1 MFSLLTVF
9 SAQSQRQA
17 RVGYIDMDYILSKLP
32 AYIASENNLDKRVSS
47 WQTEI
52 AARKLGIAS
61 MESSLEAEKV
71 LLTPILIE
79 EKQLEIQ
86 AAKASLVAYQ
96 QQRFGV
102 NGDLA
107 YYRKSLLQPI
117 QDLVFETVQ
126 KLGKEKGYDLIL
138 DKSDRS
144 TTILF
149 ANKRFDLSDLVI
161 RALSRQEIT
170 ANMSLTDDQINEK
183 EGVPVVNEALEEKQ
197 QEQLSKQQKRAK
209 QLADKK
215 AAQEKLR
222 AERQKA
228 YELRKQKLKEA
239 REKKKSDKLPVK
251 QKDSIPE

>member
-1 MFSLLTVF
+1 MFSV
-9 SAQSQRQA
+9 QSQRQA

-32 AYIASENNLDKRVSS
+32 AYLESENNLEKRVSS

-52 AARKLGIAS
+52 AARKLGIES
-61 MESSLEAEKV
+61 MESNLAAERV
-71 LLTPILIE
+71 LLTPSLLE
-79 EKQLEIQ
+79 EMELEIQ

-107 YYRKSLLQPI
+107 YLRKSLLQPI
-117 QDLVFETVQ
+117 QDLVFAAVQ
-126 KLGKEKGYDLIL
+126 KLGNEKGYDLIL

-149 ANKRFDLSDLVI
+149 ANKRYDLSDLVI
-161 RALSRQEIT
+161 RALSRQEMS
-170 ANMSLTDDQINEK
+170 ANMSLSDDQINEEEPVK
-183 EGVPVVNEALEEKQ
+183 EANEALVEKE
-197 QEQLSKQQKRAK
+197 QEQLSKQQQRSK

-239 REKKKSDKLPVK
+239 REKKKSDKLPVQ

>member
-1 MFSLLTVF
+1 MFSV
-9 SAQSQRQA
+9 QSQRQA

-32 AYIASENNLDKRVSS
+32 AYIDSENNLEKRVSS

-52 AARKLGIAS
+52 AARKLGIES
-61 MESSLEAEKV
+61 MESNLAAERV
-71 LLTPILIE
+71 LLTPSLLE
-79 EKQLEIQ
+79 EMELEIQ
-86 AAKASLVAYQ
+86 AAKASLVSYQ

-117 QDLVFETVQ
+117 QDLVFAAVQ
-126 KLGKEKGYDLIL
+126 KLGNEKGYDLIL

-149 ANKRFDLSDLVI
+149 ANKRYDLSDLVI
-161 RALSRQEIT
+161 RALSRQEMS
-170 ANMSLTDDQINEK
+170 ANMSLSDDQINEEESLPVTNKVLEAK
-183 EGVPVVNEALEEKQ
+183 E
-197 QEQLSKQQKRAK
+197 QEQLSKQQQRSK

-239 REKKKSDKLPVK
+239 REKKKSDKLPVQ